1 MKIDATKGL
10 MIDARRVKAKIVGF
24 IRDELLK
31 ARYGRL
37 VVGLS
42 GGVDSAVSAFLGVEA
57 VGAANVVGVL
67 MPYRA
72 SQPSSVSDAFAVV
85 NSLGIKHHTVD
96 ITAAV
101 DALAKEFGLSGDDDV
116 SRLRLGNIMPRVRMI
131 TLYDM
136 SVRERALVLGT
147 SNKTELLLGYG
158 TLWGDVA
165 CAINPLGDLYK
176 TQVWQLAKHLRVP
189 DGIIAKKPTADLWP
203 GQTDEGELGLEY
215 VEADKL
221 LYLMLDRKFSEAK
234 LFEAGFA
241 PEFIARVKQII
252 LANQFKRRGPAVA
265 KITRGKLNKDFETVK

>member
-1 MKIDATKGL
+1 MKVDAAKGL
-10 MIDARRVKAKIVGF
+10 AINARRIRAKLVDF

-37 VVGLS
+37 VIGLS

-72 SQPSSVSDAFAVV
+72 SQPSSVTDAMAVV
-85 NSLGIKHHTVD
+85 NKLGIKHHAID
-96 ITAAV
+96 ITAPV
-101 DALAKEFGLSGDDDV
+101 DALAKEFGLSGDDNAA
-116 SRLRLGNIMPRVRMI
+116 RLRLGNIMPRVRMI

-158 TLWGDVA
+158 TLYGDVA

-176 TQVWQLAKHLRVP
+176 TQVWQLAKRLRVP

-215 VEADKL
+215 AEADKL
-221 LYLMLDRKFSEAK
+221 LYLMLDRKLSEAK

-241 PEFIARVKQII
+241 PEFIGRVKRLI

-265 KITRGKLNKDFETVK
+265 QIARRKPNKDFEILK